1 VACLELDYVVVD
13 LLYFFKDQH
22 MFLFNRKE
30 LCSDC
35 SHGWDS
41 GISRLLSWTGEGA
54 GLTGI
59 SEWNFLLY

>member
-1 VACLELDYVVVD
+1 MACLELDYVVVD

-30 LCSDC
+30 LC
-35 SHGWDS
+35 WDS